1 MHGLRV
7 PGSILTACME
17 SGVVSHLRSDVDE
30 PGGNGVGLSCNE
42 NGSTVKFKYSHHA
55 VVAPG
60 KQRHPVDK
68 TASASLSKDLSEAIK
83 TMSEEILLFFTP
95 LKKKKKKKKKKS
107 SNLVC
112 PPTGTRN
119 FTS

>member
-95 LKKKKKKKKKKS
+95 LKKKKKEEKKQ
-107 SNLVC
+107 
-112 PPTGTRN
+112 
-119 FTS
+119 